1 MNTKKKIT
9 LPIKIIIIF
18 TIIGLVFC
26 GIGLVKQNLAKKTNE
41 DRKAAALKESQ
52 KKVDAAN
59 ARLKEIETQL
69 TTLNKQHSDKKAE
82 CNTINMLD
90 PKWYECEEERAS
102 IGVKIN
108 KLEDEQTVLEKADY
122 TVYYDIVEPMSYN
135 IFYII
140 GGSVVG
146 VGLLGAFIIYLV
158 KGKKTYLP
166 ETEVPASQS
175 TTEQVSPTISENV
188 EEQSSQDPSNNGLN
202 M

>member
-1 MNTKKKIT
+1 MTNIFLQYKIKVEKRGGVNMNSKKKIT

-18 TIIGLVFC
+18 TIMGLVFC
-26 GIGLVKQNLAKKTNE
+26 GIGLVKQNLADKTNKE
-41 DRKAAALKESQ
+41 RKEAALKQSQ
-52 KKVDAAN
+52 KKIDAAE
-59 ARLKEIETQL
+59 ARLKEIESEL

-82 CNTINMLD
+82 CRLISMVD
-90 PKWYECEEERAS
+90 PKWYTCEDERAS

-108 KLEDEQTVLEKADY
+108 KLESEQENLQNDDY
-122 TVYYDIVEPMSYN
+122 TVYYNLVKPMSYI

-166 ETEVPASQS
+166 EEGKQ
-175 TTEQVSPTISENV
+175 EK
-188 EEQSSQDPSNNGLN
+188 
-202 M
+202 